1 MSRRVSMRPDR
12 DIAQHRTE
20 HTECFCKHTTIRF
33 PHVLVAG
40 MNSYFICR
48 RASCILVFP
57 AHHET
62 KSFSVAGACMIN
74 LGRYNMINSMTNK
87 LKKLRSLNISIPLL
101 SPSNC
106 S

>member
-1 MSRRVSMRPDR
+1 MSRRVSMLPDR
-12 DIAQHRTE
+12 DIAQYHTE

-48 RASCILVFP
+48 RAGCILVFP

-62 KSFSVAGACMIN
+62 KSFNVAGACMIN
-74 LGRYNMINSMTNK
+74 LGRYKMIKTLTNTFK
-87 LKKLRSLNISIPLL
+87 NINAITFSK
-101 SPSNC
+101 
-106 S
+106 